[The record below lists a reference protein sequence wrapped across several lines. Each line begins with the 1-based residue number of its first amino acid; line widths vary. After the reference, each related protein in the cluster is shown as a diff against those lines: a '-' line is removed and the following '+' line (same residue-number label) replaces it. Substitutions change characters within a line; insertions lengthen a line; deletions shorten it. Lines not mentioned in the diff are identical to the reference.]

1 MTEAQK
7 IKTKITKLKNQ
18 TVKNMEAIGTYRQE
32 FDATIQRYAELR
44 IQYELLTGKWYD
56 EGCEITEE
64 YTNKSGAK
72 NRRKTALYLSI
83 ETMRKELVDLE
94 NIFGLTPKGLKGIRT
109 KGLEEKKESAL
120 DKLLTEDG

>member
-120 DKLLTEDG
+120 DKLLAEDG

>member
-120 DKLLTEDG
+120 DKLLPEHG

>member
-72 NRRKTALYLSI
+72 NGRKTALYLSI

-120 DKLLTEDG
+120 DKLLAEDG

>member
-1 MTEAQK
+1 MTEAPK

>member
-109 KGLEEKKESAL
+109 KGLEEKRQSAL
-120 DKLLTEDG
+120 DKLLMDDG

>member
-18 TVKNMEAIGTYRQE
+18 TVKNMEAIGTYHKE

-94 NIFGLTPKGLKGIRT
+94 NIFGLTPKGLRGIRA

-120 DKLLTEDG
+120 DKLLVEDG